1 MTLNKYHLILASK
14 SPRRKELL
22 GHLQLPFEIIT
33 AHVEEKSKFMDP
45 GYICEDISKQKGQA
59 VYDLLQTQGKINGNY
74 FPLIIASDTVVSSG
88 KKIYGK
94 PSSPQAAKSML
105 KELSGKTHLVCS
117 GVYLGCYDLKTK
129 TYRDMVFSGK
139 TQVTF
144 TNISEDLLSN
154 YLSTGDSLD
163 KAGSYGIQGPGLTFI
178 SYLQGSYSN
187 VMGFPLDLFIDK
199 FKEFL
204 GLPNDLEGKW
214 RTLIHGANNPSTD

>member
-163 KAGSYGIQGPGLTFI
+163 KAGSYGIQGPGLPTQSHPCWRRLDTSIAPLLCAIVFFNC
-178 SYLQGSYSN
+178 YLRMCMTGCWW
-187 VMGFPLDLFIDK
+187 LDAC
-199 FKEFL
+199 E
-204 GLPNDLEGKW
+204 
-214 RTLIHGANNPSTD
+214 RV